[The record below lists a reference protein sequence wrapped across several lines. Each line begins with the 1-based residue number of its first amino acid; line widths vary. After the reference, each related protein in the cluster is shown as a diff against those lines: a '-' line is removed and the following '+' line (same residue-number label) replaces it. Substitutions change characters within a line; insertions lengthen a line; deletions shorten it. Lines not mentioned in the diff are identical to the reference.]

1 VKPCPQDAL
10 EIKLS
15 YQIGF
20 FNASLRPKILSDEKI
35 GWSAVDTKGNVE
47 TFEIITKYIPVPVE
61 EPGLDEFVD
70 PGATI

>member
-1 VKPCPQDAL
+1 L

-20 FNASLRPKILSDEKI
+20 FNASLRPEVLSDERI
-35 GWSAVDTKGNVE
+35 GWTAVDTKGNVE
-47 TFEIITKYIPVPVE
+47 KFEIITKYIPVPVE
-61 EPGLDEFVD
+61 ETEVEEFMD